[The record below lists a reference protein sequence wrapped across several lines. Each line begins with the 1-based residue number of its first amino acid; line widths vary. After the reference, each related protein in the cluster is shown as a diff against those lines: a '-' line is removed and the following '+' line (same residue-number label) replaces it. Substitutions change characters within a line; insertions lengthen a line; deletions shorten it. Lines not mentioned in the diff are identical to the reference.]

1 MKAISLAACIP
12 SGCTSGGWNCY
23 KHPASGLPRTQT
35 SSRPTGLTMS
45 SSAALAGATS
55 TLGSLLGTLNGS
67 YLLGCPAAA
76 LTAFPL
82 GGNWPWVID
91 TPPWTPTQ
99 HMGPR
104 LLQLWWEEVSPCRNN
119 LLLAHPQALGL
130 GEPLA
135 LHLLQASSLAVV
147 AVPTVLGAVG
157 FTGAGIAASSLAAKM
172 MSAAAIANG
181 GGVAAG
187 SLVATFQSVAAPG
200 CLSHSTHPLLLPQDQ
215 LDSPCHPESSWDLL
229 GLPLCPS
236 WWACDSSLSLPL
248 QRRGPGSALLASL
261 MQ

>member
-12 SGCTSGGWNCY
+12 LGCTSGGWNCY

-55 TLGSLLGTLNGS
+55 ALGSLLGTLNGS

-82 GGNWPWVID
+82 GAKAAAAVVG
-91 TPPWTPTQ
+91 
-99 HMGPR
+99 G
-104 LLQLWWEEVSPCRNN
+104 
-119 LLLAHPQALGL
+119 A
-130 GEPLA
+130 
-135 LHLLQASSLAVV
+135 LAVG
-147 AVPTVLGAVG
+147 AVPTVLGAMG

-187 SLVATFQSVAAPG
+187 GLVATFQSVGSAG
-200 CLSHSTHPLLLPQDQ
+200 LSL
-215 LDSPCHPESSWDLL
+215 SSRVLL
-229 GLPLCPS
+229 GSAGFALV
-236 WWACDSSLSLPL
+236 SLVVGL
-248 QRRGPGSALLASL
+248 
-261 MQ
+261 